1 MYVIP
6 FCVFATLMLKCDD
19 FVFYTHAS
27 MEVCL
32 VVFSNVSGDR
42 KPFLTCSTKDGECNS
57 VWTFVGVYSQYRQN
71 SSPEFYPV
79 VFQYGALAAKEVVFV
94 SFKEATFA
102 LIH

>member
-27 MEVCL
+27 MEVRL
-32 VVFSNVSGDR
+32 VVFSNVSDDR

-79 VFQYGALAAKEVVFV
+79 VFQYGALAAKEVIFI